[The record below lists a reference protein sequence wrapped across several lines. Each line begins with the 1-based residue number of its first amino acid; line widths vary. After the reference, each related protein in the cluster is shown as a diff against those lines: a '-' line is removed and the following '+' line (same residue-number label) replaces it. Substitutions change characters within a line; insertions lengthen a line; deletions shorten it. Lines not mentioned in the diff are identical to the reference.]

1 MKIKKTGFTSF
12 LLTSGTTN
20 TSVVTDPLYSVK
32 SKAGFTKTK
41 ADICIFTDPSLIS
54 EEKIIESKK
63 LDTKVVPDNRDKIIE
78 ISSPGEFE
86 IGGLMIRRG
95 LKEPFYLIDEKE
107 LRVVYLGLVDKD
119 FDVDLTKDLGDVEV
133 LIAPV
138 GDGEKFPSYEK
149 LEKIINNIDP
159 NILLPYGFSTG
170 ENKTEGL
177 KTRDEF
183 IKYFGFTN
191 VSDENYI
198 NIKGKTETEQKF
210 IKVIFLKD

>member
-1 MKIKKTGFTSF
+1 MKIKKVGFTSF
-12 LLTSGTTN
+12 LLTSNATS
-20 TSVVTDPLYSVK
+20 TSVVTDPLYSVE
-32 SKAGFTKTK
+32 SKGGFTKTK
-41 ADICIFTDPSLIS
+41 ADICLFTDPILIA
-54 EEKIIESKK
+54 EEKIIETKK
-63 LDTKVVPDNRDKIIE
+63 LDTKVIPDNREKIIE

-95 LKEPFYLIDEKE
+95 LDEPFYLIDEKE

-159 NILLPYGFSTG
+159 NILLPYGFSTD
-170 ENKTEGL
+170 ENKIEGL

-183 IKYFGFTN
+183 IKHFGFTN
-191 VSDENYI
+191 VSDENYV
-198 NIKGKTETEQKF
+198 NITSITETDQKF
-210 IKVIFLKD
+210 IKVIFLNN